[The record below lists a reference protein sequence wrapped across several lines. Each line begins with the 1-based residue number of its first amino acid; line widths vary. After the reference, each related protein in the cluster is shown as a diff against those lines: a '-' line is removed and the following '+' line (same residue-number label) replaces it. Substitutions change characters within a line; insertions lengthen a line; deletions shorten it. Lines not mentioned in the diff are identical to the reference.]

1 MKNFLLGIL
10 FVFLGIPILQAI
22 ANSIEDNSQL
32 LSCKTAKKI
41 YNIKKQIQQQS
52 SQEETSNSQIGFQ
65 TQCIGY
71 EVNNENQFEED
82 EDE

>member
-22 ANSIEDNSQL
+22 ATSIEDNSQL

-41 YNIKKQIQQQS
+41 YNIKKEIEEQQQQPES
-52 SQEETSNSQIGFQ
+52 SNPVIGFQ
-65 TQCIGY
+65 TQCVGCEI
-71 EVNNENQFEED
+71 ENQDPFEEEED
-82 EDE
+82 E